1 MQKADFIIQH
11 TGLSGIAVENT
22 LSLLDQDCSIPFIAR
37 YRKERTGGLDEV
49 ALSQIV
55 KSSKSYEDLEK
66 RRESILKTL
75 TTDGVL
81 TDELASK
88 LKQAGTLGGLE
99 DLYLPF
105 KKKRKTKASQARELG
120 LEPLARILMSGNFKD
135 FDQTIHNITKGKIS
149 PKDALDGVQHIM
161 AEWFSER
168 INFRN
173 QLRSQLSRGVF
184 VSKVV
189 KKKQE
194 EEKAR
199 VFKDYFDYEEP
210 ISRMPS
216 HRVLATFRGASE
228 GFLRIGIQIDAGR
241 YVDYMCDRLIR
252 SNGPEG
258 ELIEKA
264 ATDAYKRLMFP
275 SLEKEVL
282 QQVKEKADE
291 VAIKVFGTN
300 LEQLLLAAPLGQK
313 RILAIDPGFRTG
325 CKVVCLDAQG
335 NLLNNET
342 VFPHAPQHQGTQAS
356 AKLKN
361 LVEAYKIE
369 AIAIGNGTA
378 ARETENWVKQSYL
391 PASVEVFMVN
401 EAGASI
407 YSASKIA
414 REEFPNYDITVRGAV
429 SIGRRLADPLAELV
443 KIDAKS
449 IGVGQ
454 YQHDVDQNLL
464 QDELTAVV
472 SHCVNKVGVSLNTA
486 SKSLL
491 EQVSGIGP
499 KLAENIVNFRKEN
512 GAFAS
517 RASIK
522 KVPRLG
528 AKAFEQAAAFLRVP
542 NSKNSLDNSAVHPE
556 SYGVVKKMADSLGL
570 SQGDL
575 IGNTKALSELK
586 ASDFIGDSVGLPTIN
601 DILKELKKP
610 GVDPRE
616 KAVAFSFDASISK
629 IEDLKI
635 GMELPGIINNI
646 TNFGCFVDIGI
657 KQSGLVHISRIS
669 KAFIRDINEHVKLG
683 DHVKVMVDSVDIQRK
698 RIQLVMDF

>member
-75 TTDGVL
+75 TTDGFL

-88 LKQAGTLGGLE
+88 LKQAGTLGSLE

-149 PKDALDGVQHIM
+149 QKEALDGVQHIM

-228 GFLRIGIQIDAGR
+228 GFLKIGIQIDVDR

-252 SNGPEG
+252 SNGPEA

-342 VFPHAPQHQGTQAS
+342 VFPHAPQRQGTQAS

-361 LVEAYKIE
+361 LVESYKIE

-391 PASVEVFMVN
+391 PSSVEVFMVN

-472 SHCVNKVGVSLNTA
+472 SHCVNKVGVNLNTA

-517 RASIK
+517 RAALK
-522 KVPRLG
+522 RVPRLG

-556 SYGVVKKMADSLGL
+556 SYGIVKKMAESLGI

-575 IGNTKALSELK
+575 IGNSAAIAQLKAL
-586 ASDFIGDSVGLPTIN
+586 DFIDDSVGLPTIN